1 MAPRAYNNETRQ
13 QQQAELK
20 AQIAAAAAELHAQ
33 KGALATS
40 YAEIAQRAGVS
51 VPTVYK
57 HYPDLNLLVQGC
69 SGHVASQAPPIP
81 VEAILAC
88 PDLGAAT
95 AQLVEAFDRLHAYF
109 EPWLV
114 WREHGRIPALAE
126 RAEEARA
133 RVTALCAAVLARHG
147 LGGDGR
153 ELAPVWESLL
163 HFELWHRLVRLHQLP
178 RAVARRRLI
187 HLLLAV
193 TGQQPATRSSSR
205 PNARRSS

>member
-33 KGALATS
+33 QGALATS
-40 YAEIAQRAGVS
+40 YAQIAQRAGVS

-57 HYPDLNLLVQGC
+57 HYPDLNLLVKGC
-69 SGHVASQAPPIP
+69 TSHVASQAPPIP

-88 PDLGAAT
+88 PDLASAT
-95 AQLVEAFDRLHAYF
+95 AQLAQAIDRLHAYY

-126 RAEEARA
+126 RAEDARA
-133 RVTALCAAVLARHG
+133 RITALCDTVLARHSG
-147 LGGDGR
+147 SGDTR
-153 ELAPVWESLL
+153 ELAAVWESLL
-163 HFELWHRLVRLHQLP
+163 QFELWYRLVRLHHLP
-178 RAVARRRLI
+178 RAAVRRRLI

-193 TGQQPATRSSSR
+193 TGQQPATPSSPR
-205 PNARRSS
+205 PNARSSS